1 MNDIIEDNSYEIAK
15 RMGVSHKKI
24 LKTIKIIQ
32 ADFKVWSN
40 INDVEDPSN
49 NFFIENCH
57 ITKKSR
63 SILRYD
69 ITISGYT
76 LLCNR
81 LGNWNAL
88 TEQLRNIHDDNH
100 IAKTKAIQLKLS
112 HIHNAVEHLGYPKP
126 QWGTKTKKDFV
137 QVNTDSISV
146 YYIGESDKNK
156 KAFIRSILT
165 DINGFKHSFEM
176 SGYETEMGEC
186 TKYNNELLD
195 RFAFLG
201 IYNYTWF
208 LNLDFHKGL
217 GILNYKSIMGYD
229 GFGGGYPDEFDG
241 FGGLSTTEIIYHI
254 LEKTVCTG
262 TSLRRRD

>member
-81 LGNWNAL
+81 LGNGVAL
-88 TEQLRNIHDDNH
+88 TKQL
-100 IAKTKAIQLKLS
+100 
-112 HIHNAVEHLGYPKP
+112 G
-126 QWGTKTKKDFV
+126 
-137 QVNTDSISV
+137 
-146 YYIGESDKNK
+146 
-156 KAFIRSILT
+156 
-165 DINGFKHSFEM
+165 M
-176 SGYETEMGEC
+176 
-186 TKYNNELLD
+186 LD
-195 RFAFLG
+195 
-201 IYNYTWF
+201 
-208 LNLDFHKGL
+208 
-217 GILNYKSIMGYD
+217 YD
-229 GFGGGYPDEFDG
+229 
-241 FGGLSTTEIIYHI
+241 
-254 LEKTVCTG
+254 
-262 TSLRRRD
+262 